1 MFKNEQSID
10 EFKSLTDLEAVLE
23 VSNNL
28 YCVVDLRSKKIFTNK
43 MWSKLFGKKFDNCSV
58 NFCDLIEE
66 SQVHKFENYLLSVH
80 KSENSKTKLSLTCI
94 DEFKNKYKTT
104 WRVKYNAD
112 KEIYTCEV
120 DLSSIQK
127 KHLNNDKKESQNTYF
142 QSVDESFRAIVDH
155 IPIML
160 SSFDARGNFEWV
172 NKVWCEELGWDLNS
186 MRNRDMLAEFYPD
199 LETRKEVLTFM
210 LSKKPGWKDFYLR
223 KKDGTY
229 VHTSWA
235 NVHLSNGQAI
245 GIGQNIS
252 DRHRLQTQL
261 IQTSKK
267 VSLGELAS
275 GVAHEINN
283 PLTVIYGKANYLI
296 NQIQKQKID
305 GDQLITELEKISVNS
320 ERIATIIR
328 SLRSFSL
335 DTELT
340 PFAQVQIKSA
350 FENALN
356 ICHQLFKNKNIELT
370 INIDPAFKILGRSSD
385 LSQAFL
391 NIMTNAYEAILNVED
406 KWIKVDSEQI
416 ENYYYIRIIDSGLG
430 ISEKI
435 LDKIMDPFF
444 TTKPVGSGVGLGLS
458 LAANIFE
465 KHGGSVV
472 LDRGYNNTCFKISL
486 PILS

>member
-10 EFKSLTDLEAVLE
+10 EFKSLTDLETVLE

-28 YCVVDLRSKKIFTNK
+28 YCAVDLSRKKIFTNK
-43 MWSKLFGKKFDNCSV
+43 KWSKFFGKKFDNCNV

-66 SQVHKFENYLLSVH
+66 SQVQKFESYLLSSQKNE
-80 KSENSKTKLSLTCI
+80 KSTTKLNLTCL
-94 DEFKNKYKTT
+94 DEFKNKYKTN

-120 DLSSIQK
+120 DLSSTQK
-127 KHLNNDKKESQNTYF
+127 KHLNTDKKESQNTYF

-160 SSFDARGNFEWV
+160 SLFDARGNFEWV

-199 LETRKEVLTFM
+199 LEIRKEVLTFM

-229 VHTSWA
+229 IHTSWA

-296 NQIQKQKID
+296 NQIQKQKIE
-305 GDQLITELEKISVNS
+305 GDQIVTELEKISVNS

-340 PFAQVQIKSA
+340 PFTQVQIKSA

-356 ICHQLFKNKNIELT
+356 ICRQLFKNKNIELT
-370 INIDPAFKILGRSSD
+370 INIDPAFRVSGRSSD

-391 NIMTNAYEAILNVED
+391 NLMTNAYEAVLNVED
-406 KWIKVDSEQI
+406 KWIKVDSEQN

-435 LDKIMDPFF
+435 LGKIMDPFF

-458 LAANIFE
+458 IAANIFE

-472 LDRGYNNTCFKISL
+472 LEKSCNNTCFKICL
-486 PILS
+486 PVLS